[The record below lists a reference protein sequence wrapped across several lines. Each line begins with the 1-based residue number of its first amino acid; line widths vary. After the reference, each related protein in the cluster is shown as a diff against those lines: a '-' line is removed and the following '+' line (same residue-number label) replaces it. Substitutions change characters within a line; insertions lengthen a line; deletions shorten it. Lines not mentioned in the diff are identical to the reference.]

1 MRAREPREEA
11 ATGCM
16 SVYPERASDTHRSHT
31 LDGCGRV
38 ISRLPRA
45 RPRSRRWQC
54 ERIGND
60 SIRDGAIRARNPS
73 ARSPARD
80 PLRTSCRTC
89 RFTLAMRRFSHRI
102 GRDLLRAINFSLT
115 ESIAMRG
122 FASHP
127 ARGGKRIATVLRRRR
142 SHAMPRD
149 SALRSCMRAC
159 GHAGGVACAA
169 PITRI
174 VKCTVAQVFPVH
186 TCAVATKRRRFHVC
200 PGIDAVMPRCLDPAT
215 YQRYAT
221 DIWYCRPA
229 IGRPMNTP
237 PVAAP
242 GTRTLP
248 SVRPSVSVTLLPLAV
263 TSQCSPTCRL
273 APMSSMS

>member
-1 MRAREPREEA
+1 MQDMPIHARD
-11 ATGCM
+11 ATFF
-16 SVYPERASDTHRSHT
+16 AQDW
-31 LDGCGRV
+31 
-38 ISRLPRA
+38 
-45 RPRSRRWQC
+45 PRSVASYQFFIDRKHRDA
-54 ERIGND
+54 RICFASGAGRHANC
-60 SIRDGAIRARNPS
+60 DGAA
-73 ARSPARD
+73 PAAQSCDAPRF
-80 PLRTSCRTC
+80 RTE
-89 RFTLAMRRFSHRI
+89 TLYA
-102 GRDLLRAINFSLT
+102 G
-115 ESIAMRG
+115 
-122 FASHP
+122 
-127 ARGGKRIATVLRRRR
+127 
-142 SHAMPRD
+142 
-149 SALRSCMRAC
+149 MRAC